1 MFPLIQTLKASTR
14 GELRSDVLAGLT
26 TAVMLVPQAMA
37 YAMLAGLDPIVGLYA
52 STLPLALY
60 ALVGSSRPLAVGPV
74 AMDSL
79 MVAAGLLPL
88 ISNDPAQYATAAAL
102 LALMVGGIQLLM
114 GLVKAGFLVRFLA
127 KPVITGF
134 TAAAAIIIGLS
145 QLKSALGISLPR
157 SQQVHVILIA
167 LSEKLGEIHPL
178 TLGVTAISVI
188 TLVVLKKVSPRFP
201 RFLLVVAAGTLTTW
215 AFGLDQMGL
224 AVVGEVPAG
233 LPSISLPWVN
243 LELVGQLFPIALA
256 IALVAMME
264 AISVAKRYDE
274 AGELKPNRELVGL
287 GLANLASAMVGGY
300 PITGG
305 FSRTAVN
312 AQAGAKSPLAGLV
325 TAGVVVLVLVFLT
338 QYFYFLPKAVL
349 AAIIMSA
356 VIGLVDVQGLQGLW
370 KNNRMDF
377 AVAMAAFV
385 ATLTLGIQIGMAIG
399 VGASLIALLW
409 RTATPKVKEL
419 GTEDGVLSVQIEGPL
434 YFGNTDSVR
443 EDIAAMKLRP
453 EVHQVRI
460 QTDNLGS
467 LDSTARSLVEELE
480 KSATQEPEDLASI
493 AQSEE
498 EREHVA

>member
-1 MFPLIQTLKASTR
+1 MLPLIQTLKATTR
-14 GELRSDVLAGLT
+14 GSLRSDVLAGLT

-88 ISNDPAQYATAAAL
+88 ISNDPEQYATAAAL
-102 LALMVGGIQLLM
+102 LALMVGGIQLVM
-114 GLVKAGFLVRFLA
+114 GLIKAGFLVRFLA

-157 SQQVHVILIA
+157 SQQVHVILLA

-178 TLGVTAISVI
+178 TLGITAISVV

-287 GLANLASAMVGGY
+287 GLANLASAVVGGY

-325 TAGVVVLVLVFLT
+325 TAAVVALVLLFLT

-349 AAIIMSA
+349 ASIIMSA
-356 VIGLVDVQGLQGLW
+356 VIGLVDIQGLRSLW
-370 KNNRMDF
+370 NNNRMDF

-385 ATLTLGIQIGMAIG
+385 ATLTLGIQIGMATG

-409 RTATPKVKEL
+409 RTATPKLKEF
-419 GTEDGVLSVQIEGPL
+419 GTEDGVLTVQVEGPL

-443 EDIAAMKLRP
+443 EDIAVLQQRP
-453 EVHQVRI
+453 EVRQVRI
-460 QTDNLGS
+460 QTDNLGT
-467 LDSTARSLVEELE
+467 LDSTALALIEELE
-480 KSATQEPEDLASI
+480 APESTTPET
-493 AQSEE
+493 EE
-498 EREHVA
+498 KQKHVA

>member
-201 RFLLVVAAGTLTTW
+201 RFLLVL
-215 AFGLDQMGL
+215 
-224 AVVGEVPAG
+224 
-233 LPSISLPWVN
+233 
-243 LELVGQLFPIALA
+243 
-256 IALVAMME
+256 
-264 AISVAKRYDE
+264 
-274 AGELKPNRELVGL
+274 
-287 GLANLASAMVGGY
+287 
-300 PITGG
+300 
-305 FSRTAVN
+305 
-312 AQAGAKSPLAGLV
+312 
-325 TAGVVVLVLVFLT
+325 
-338 QYFYFLPKAVL
+338 
-349 AAIIMSA
+349 
-356 VIGLVDVQGLQGLW
+356 
-370 KNNRMDF
+370 
-377 AVAMAAFV
+377 
-385 ATLTLGIQIGMAIG
+385 
-399 VGASLIALLW
+399 SLIH
-409 RTATPKVKEL
+409 
-419 GTEDGVLSVQIEGPL
+419 I
-434 YFGNTDSVR
+434 
-443 EDIAAMKLRP
+443 
-453 EVHQVRI
+453 
-460 QTDNLGS
+460 
-467 LDSTARSLVEELE
+467 
-480 KSATQEPEDLASI
+480 
-493 AQSEE
+493 
-498 EREHVA
+498 

>member
-1 MFPLIQTLKASTR
+1 MLPLIQTLKASTWC
-14 GELRSDVLAGLT
+14 ELRSDVLAGLT

-52 STLPLALY
+52 ATLPLALY

-88 ISNDPAQYATAAAL
+88 ISNDPEQYATAAAL

-114 GLVKAGFLVRFLA
+114 GLVRAGFLVRFLA

-157 SQQVHVILIA
+157 SQQVHIILLA
-167 LSEKLGEIHPL
+167 LSEKIGDIHPL
-178 TLGVTAISVI
+178 TLGITVISVV
-188 TLVVLKKVSPRFP
+188 TLVVLKNVSPRFP

-224 AVVGEVPAG
+224 AVVGQVPAG
-233 LPSISLPWVN
+233 LPRISLPWIN
-243 LELVGQLFPIALA
+243 LERVGQLFPIALA

-264 AISVAKRYDE
+264 AISVAKRYDA

-300 PITGG
+300 PVTGG

-312 AQAGAKSPLAGLV
+312 AQAGARSPLAGLV
-325 TAGVVVLVLVFLT
+325 TAGVVALVLLFLT

-349 AAIIMSA
+349 ASIIMSA
-356 VIGLVDVQGLQGLW
+356 VIGLVDLQGLSGLW

-385 ATLTLGIQIGMAIG
+385 ATLTLGIQVGMATGI
-399 VGASLIALLW
+399 GASLVALLW
-409 RTATPKVKEL
+409 RTAKAKVKEL
-419 GTEDGVLSVQIEGPL
+419 GPL
-434 YFGNTDSVR
+434 
-443 EDIAAMKLRP
+443 
-453 EVHQVRI
+453 
-460 QTDNLGS
+460 
-467 LDSTARSLVEELE
+467 
-480 KSATQEPEDLASI
+480 DLP
-493 AQSEE
+493 
-498 EREHVA
+498 